1 MNELQKLLIE
11 SNVACAAEIGPKG
24 MCEMRAIAGAQKNA
38 DAPIGVIVTE
48 NGKAYFCQ
56 VGGKKRD
63 KMKIGTVKPIRIRKK
78 LVEFTYGK
86 CPSSIS
92 IFRIRNLEKKIIAR
106 NCI

>member
-63 KMKIGTVKPIRIRKK
+63 KMKIETVKPIRICKKK
-78 LVEFTYGK
+78 LVEFTCRKY
-86 CPSSIS
+86 PSEFEIS
-92 IFRIRNLEKKIIAR
+92 KKKS
-106 NCI
+106 

>member
-1 MNELQKLLIE
+1 MDAPVQLNELQKLLIE

-63 KMKIGTVKPIRIRKK
+63 KMKIGTVKPIRICKK
-78 LVEFTYGK
+78 
-86 CPSSIS
+86 
-92 IFRIRNLEKKIIAR
+92 N
-106 NCI
+106 